1 MRSKNPLLPAAGVE
15 LNPGDMVRL
24 TVLGSGSSG
33 NCAVVSTGLT
43 TVLIDAGLSA
53 KQICLRL
60 EAAGYSLNQIDGIL
74 LTHEHQDHT
83 GGLEVLSGKRDLCLY
98 ATPLT
103 QETLLSSLKFRG
115 KPGWKVMST
124 GCAFQLQDLRI
135 ECFPVPHDAVD
146 PVGFVIADDESR
158 LGVLSDVGHVTNL
171 IKDRLRASDSLFI
184 EANYDTQLL
193 DADTK
198 RPWATKQRISSRHG
212 HLSNDQAAELLEE
225 IAHPDLHHVVLGH
238 LSDDC
243 NDPDRVVKRMQE
255 SLHRVG
261 VLETRV
267 LCAERHCGTMTVEV
281 ARRKVKLAADVL
293 AGRSEQLALF

>member
-1 MRSKNPLLPAAGVE
+1 
-15 LNPGDMVRL
+15 MVRL

-33 NCAVVSTGLT
+33 NCAIVSTGRT
-43 TVLIDAGLSA
+43 TLLIDAGLSA
-53 KQICLRL
+53 KQIIVRM
-60 EAAGYSLNQIDGIL
+60 ESAGYTLDQLDGIL

-83 GGLEVLSGKRDLCLY
+83 NGLEVLSGKHQLTLF

-103 QETLLSSLKFRG
+103 QETLVGSLKFRG
-115 KPGWKVMST
+115 APSWKMMNTS
-124 GCAFQLQDLRI
+124 GAFDFQDLRI
-135 ECFPVPHDAVD
+135 ECFSVPHDAVD

-158 LGVLSDVGHVTNL
+158 LGVLSDVGFVTNA
-171 IKDRLRASDSLFI
+171 IKDRLRSSDSLFV

-193 DADTK
+193 EADTK

-261 VLETRV
+261 VKETRV
-267 LCAERHCGTMTVEV
+267 ICAERRKPTSTLEV
-281 ARRKVKLAADVL
+281 AKRRVTISCSSPAV
-293 AGRSEQLALF
+293 SHQQLALF

>member
-1 MRSKNPLLPAAGVE
+1 
-15 LNPGDMVRL
+15 MVRL

-33 NCAVVSTGLT
+33 NCAVVSTGRT
-43 TVLIDAGLSA
+43 TLLIDAGLSA

-60 EAAGYSLNQIDGIL
+60 EETGYSLEQLDGIL
-74 LTHEHQDHT
+74 LTHEHSDHT
-83 GGLEVLSGKRDLCLY
+83 GGLEVLSGKHMLSLF
-98 ATPLT
+98 ATHLT
-103 QETLLSSLKFRG
+103 QETVAGSLKFRR
-115 KPGWKVMST
+115 PPSWKIMNT
-124 GCAFQLQDLRI
+124 GSAFDFQDLRI

-146 PVGFVIADDESR
+146 PVGFVIADEESR
-158 LGVLSDVGHVTNL
+158 LGVLSDVGFVTSL
-171 IKDRLRASDSLFI
+171 IKDRLRSSDSLFV

-261 VLETRV
+261 VKETRV
-267 LCAERHCGTMTVEV
+267 ICAERRKPTATIEV
-281 ARRKVKLAADVL
+281 AKRRVVV
-293 AGRSEQLALF
+293 SMSSSQMSHQQLALF